1 MKFNVVLIA
10 SVCVVASALGTEPGF
25 DPKEVVR
32 QVRRPERRQAS
43 GGEREAPDHGE
54 FLIDTSSTPA
64 PAPYGQWEP
73 SIAFDGT
80 NYLVVWKDYRSGD
93 DYDIYG
99 ARVTPQGTVLDPQ
112 GFAVSQAAGYEWYP
126 DLRFDGTNYLVVWE
140 DYRRGSDTSLIYG
153 ARVTPQGTVLD
164 PQGFA
169 ISPAANDQKLPGLG
183 FDGTNYLAVWS
194 DGRSGSESDIYGA
207 RVTPQGTVLD
217 PQGFL
222 VSQGVNDQES
232 PALGF
237 DGANYLAVWSD
248 GRSGSGSDIY
258 GARVTPQG
266 TVLDPAGFAISR
278 ASGYQRSPDLRFD
291 GTNFLV
297 VWEDY
302 RGGSRD
308 TSDIYGARVTPQGT
322 VLDPQ
327 GFAISQAAGYQWS
340 PALAFDGANY
350 LVVWEDCWRSGN
362 HDIDIYGA
370 RVTPQGTVLDP
381 AGFVVSQ
388 ASGNQEFAALAF
400 DGANYLAVWSDG
412 RSGSS
417 DIYGARI
424 TPQGTVLD
432 TQGFVISR
440 AADYQWYPA
449 LAFHGAN
456 YLVVWMDSRHGS
468 DYDIYGA
475 RVRPDGAVFDEGAV
489 VRQEGSQ
496 WYPALAHGT
505 GSEVFLVY
513 QGWAGTVG
521 GKTYNT
527 DRIWGKLNPAPGV
540 EEAMN
545 AERGTRNVGA
555 SVVRGVINCQLPVSG
570 LQSATVLLDAAG
582 RKVMELRAGPN
593 DVRHL
598 SPGVYFVRQA
608 SGVVKVVVQR

>member
-1 MKFNVVLIA
+1 
-10 SVCVVASALGTEPGF
+10 
-25 DPKEVVR
+25 
-32 QVRRPERRQAS
+32 
-43 GGEREAPDHGE
+43 
-54 FLIDTSSTPA
+54 
-64 PAPYGQWEP
+64 
-73 SIAFDGT
+73 
-80 NYLVVWKDYRSGD
+80 
-93 DYDIYG
+93 
-99 ARVTPQGTVLDPQ
+99 
-112 GFAVSQAAGYEWYP
+112 
-126 DLRFDGTNYLVVWE
+126 
-140 DYRRGSDTSLIYG
+140 
-153 ARVTPQGTVLD
+153 
-164 PQGFA
+164 
-169 ISPAANDQKLPGLG
+169 
-183 FDGTNYLAVWS
+183 VWS
-194 DGRSGSESDIYGA
+194 DGRSGSSDIYGA
-207 RVTPQGTVLD
+207 RITPQGTVLD
-217 PQGFL
+217 TQGF
-222 VSQGVNDQES
+222 V
-232 PALGF
+232 
-237 DGANYLAVWSD
+237 
-248 GRSGSGSDIY
+248 
-258 GARVTPQG
+258 
-266 TVLDPAGFAISR
+266 
-278 ASGYQRSPDLRFD
+278 
-291 GTNFLV
+291 
-297 VWEDY
+297 
-302 RGGSRD
+302 
-308 TSDIYGARVTPQGT
+308 
-322 VLDPQ
+322 
-327 GFAISQAAGYQWS
+327 ISQAANGQES
-340 PALAFDGANY
+340 P
-350 LVVWEDCWRSGN
+350 
-362 HDIDIYGA
+362 
-370 RVTPQGTVLDP
+370 T
-381 AGFVVSQ
+381 
-388 ASGNQEFAALAF
+388 LAF